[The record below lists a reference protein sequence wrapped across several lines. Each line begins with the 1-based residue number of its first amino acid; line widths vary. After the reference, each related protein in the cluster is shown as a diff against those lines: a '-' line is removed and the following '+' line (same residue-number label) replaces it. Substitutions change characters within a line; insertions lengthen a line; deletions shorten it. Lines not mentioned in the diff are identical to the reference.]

1 MAIWKLRAAH
11 YLNVP
16 GTRYIRSEID
26 GETGEAIQHIFEVP
40 RLLDPED
47 TRVHTPRGS
56 GQILVANAA
65 GKKANPS
72 AWLFIGQPGPDMDPM
87 DEEAEAIS
95 AKYRATWINPMDSL
109 PEVDQGVAMAAAIG
123 KALAEQLAGL
133 AIGAKPAAAGSA
145 EFDALQARIKELE
158 EQLAAA
164 PRADDG
170 LTPETQPILTDEP
183 ELDLGPSVAE
193 DGDLTPEELAA
204 AGLTEQPKVLSAA
217 EIAAMNKGGTQPA
230 GRRR

>member
-26 GETGEAIQHIFEVP
+26 NDTGEAIQHIFEVP

-47 TRVHTPRGS
+47 ARVHTPRGS

-65 GKKANPS
+65 GKKLNPS

-133 AIGAKPAAAGSA
+133 AIGAKPATAGTA
-145 EFDALQARIKELE
+145 EFDALQARVRELE
-158 EQLAAA
+158 AELATKAG
-164 PRADDG
+164 PNDG
-170 LTPETQPILTDEP
+170 LTPETQPIPADEP
-183 ELDLGPSVAE
+183 ELDLGPSIAE
-193 DGDLTPEELAA
+193 DGDLTPEELASV
-204 AGLTEQPKVLSAA
+204 GLTEQPKVLSAA
-217 EIAAMNKGGTQPA
+217 EIAAMNKPEASPA